1 MTYALAWPLQQAIHA
16 RLIADPGVQAV
27 LGDRIHDAAP
37 QIAHLAET
45 WAALGDEA
53 TEDWS
58 TATDHGAAHLL
69 RITVHAPRAGFA
81 EAKQAAAAICDALIG
96 AELTPARG
104 HVVYLGFRSA
114 ETRRSEDDALRSIR
128 LTFRVLVEDTP

>member
-1 MTYALAWPLQQAIHA
+1 MTYALAWPLQQAVHA
-16 RLIADPGVQAV
+16 RLLADPAVQAV

-37 QIAHLAET
+37 QKPRLTET
-45 WAALGDEA
+45 WAVLGDETA
-53 TEDWS
+53 EDWS